1 MSDKL
6 TVGETTRTLE
16 QGQERQTALHRIL
29 QRDGQNAGDNT
40 YHCEIREKQE
50 GHNGTISSNVWVVTV
65 WV

>member
-1 MSDKL
+1 MK
-6 TVGETTRTLE
+6 E

-40 YHCEIREKQE
+40 YHCEIREKHE